1 MMTKARQQI
10 VDLALWLGS
19 DAFMYLTIMEV
30 FDLAEKENSKAAN
43 DIIEALNDFH
53 RICSNIVKSQT

>member
-1 MMTKARQQI
+1 MTKARQQI